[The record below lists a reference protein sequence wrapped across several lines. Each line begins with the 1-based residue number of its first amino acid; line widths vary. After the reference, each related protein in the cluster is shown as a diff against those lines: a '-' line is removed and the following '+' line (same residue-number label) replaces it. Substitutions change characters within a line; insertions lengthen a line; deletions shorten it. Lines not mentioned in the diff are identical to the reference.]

1 MRHVTSA
8 DGTQI
13 AVHELGDASGPAV
26 LLLHGFASSTQ
37 RNWVDAGWDRALS
50 EAGFRGL
57 GMDLRGHGDSDK
69 PLGEDAYDV
78 SRFFEDVDAVIASL
92 ELDANA
98 QLGCLGYSMGSRLA
112 YRYAGAHPDVFS
124 ALVLGGLPASDPF
137 EGIDR
142 DMAVDALAGR
152 VEATG
157 PTAFVVQLATIFPEA
172 NPQVLLDVVFGVA
185 RAPFRPGE
193 RSPAVPMLLMSGD
206 KDDRADDSESIVG
219 VAPDARFAPIP
230 GRNHLNAIT
239 SRKFKGGALD
249 FFAEHLR

>member
-1 MRHVTSA
+1 MQHVTSA
-8 DGTQI
+8 DGTDI

-26 LLLHGFASSTQ
+26 LLFHGFASSTQ

-50 EAGFRGL
+50 EAGFRGIA
-57 GMDLRGHGDSDK
+57 MDLRGHGDSGK
-69 PLGEDAYDV
+69 PEGEDAYDV
-78 SRFFEDVDAVIASL
+78 ARFFDDVDAVIASL
-92 ELDANA
+92 DLDSDAR
-98 QLGCLGYSMGSRLA
+98 LGCLGYSMGSRLA

-142 DMAVDALAGR
+142 QMAVDALAGR

-172 NPQVLLDVVFGVA
+172 NPQVLLDVVFGVS
-185 RAPFRPGE
+185 RAPFRPAE
-193 RSPAVPMLLMSGD
+193 NAPAVPMLLMSGD
-206 KDDRADDSESIVG
+206 KDDRADDTQSIVA

-239 SRKFKGGALD
+239 SRKFKGGAFD
-249 FFAEHLR
+249 FFEEHLR